1 MTDDK
6 SLVDA
11 YASIYNKKE
20 KEQIDEAVPLVGAAI
35 GLGKKLLLNK
45 GKEML
50 GGAVKR
56 GLGMLNPKRNQE
68 QQPAMAS
75 YQPEGEMVE
84 DLPNAYASIYK
95 EDSDKPSIGRLLIK
109 V

>member
-11 YASIYNKKE
+11 YASIYNKKEKE

-50 GGAVKR
+50 GGAVK
-56 GLGMLNPKRNQE
+56 
-68 QQPAMAS
+68 
-75 YQPEGEMVE
+75 
-84 DLPNAYASIYK
+84 
-95 EDSDKPSIGRLLIK
+95 
-109 V
+109 